1 MPININDPEYVKAEK
16 AFHEATNPEDQLA
29 ALNNMISH
37 APAHKGAE
45 NLRQQLTTRRK
56 KIESQIEKNKKVGKV
71 TKVGIKK
78 EDMQAIFIGKKT
90 VGKSSLMN
98 LLTNSHLKTSEK
110 EYNTKKP
117 EVAMMNYATTQVQL
131 IENPALGSE
140 YYDRGIPHTAD
151 TILLVVTN
159 LEDVE
164 ELLKETAKHPGK
176 KIIVFNKIDLL
187 EENQKRKLKASLQ
200 TKKYNFVLT
209 STYTTEGI
217 EELKQKI
224 FDSFDKIR
232 IYTKEPGKV
241 TTTRPIILK
250 PGATVKDVAEKIL
263 KGFSLRVK
271 ESKVYGPSAKFLGQS
286 VGLKHKLKDR
296 DTVEFRTN

>member
-164 ELLKETAKHPGK
+164 ELLKEKD
-176 KIIVFNKIDLL
+176 IIIKEKDTIICKNNEKLTNELINRPQQVVNNSNTNYTLQFN
-187 EENQKRKLKASLQ
+187 
-200 TKKYNFVLT
+200 
-209 STYTTEGI
+209 
-217 EELKQKI
+217 
-224 FDSFDKIR
+224 
-232 IYTKEPGKV
+232 
-241 TTTRPIILK
+241 
-250 PGATVKDVAEKIL
+250 
-263 KGFSLRVK
+263 
-271 ESKVYGPSAKFLGQS
+271 
-286 VGLKHKLKDR
+286 KLKDNLIPFT
-296 DTVEFRTN
+296 DDNIKNCIKNIKSPLV